1 MFQGFPAAGKYLLT
15 GAQALEFSRIRYID
29 SDFERSRRQRDVVEA
44 AIVKMMNQPV
54 TSYPGLMQEVF
65 PLLKTNM
72 ESNAML
78 GLATSVVLN
87 NIRTIEK
94 MRFPTAELGNGQ
106 MINKQYYFV
115 FDRKATLIQMGKYI
129 YLDEK

>member
-1 MFQGFPAAGKYLLT
+1 MT
-15 GAQALEFSRIRYID
+15 GAQALQFSRIRYID
-29 SDFERSRRQRDVVEA
+29 SDFELYHRQRDVVEA

-54 TSYPGLMQEVF
+54 TSYPGLIQEVF

-78 GLATSVVLN
+78 GLASSVVIN

-94 MRFPTAELGNGQ
+94 MRFPTAKLGNEQ

-129 YLDEK
+129 YMDEK